1 MVNTWDE
8 EDNKFLMENYSKL
21 SYTAMADA
29 LHVCRETVINHARAL
44 GLPTKRVCRPQSW
57 SEEEIK
63 LLHELY
69 DTHTEAEIAEKL
81 GKSKKAIMSKIHREG
96 LYGRKREKVMTQ
108 WKQEEIDFLKLNYE
122 KFTNRQLSLKLN
134 RSEKDIAFVAAELGL
149 KKTYCERSTGKKG
162 AKTEAA
168 STRRE
173 TIKRKAEKPFYREF
187 DLKIGDIVL
196 APFAPCTTNDDKEK
210 KRKFEVVGIYPNLIN
225 CKLIGSHREKGFPR
239 SMYTCGQ
246 IKKVGGGNVK

>member
-1 MVNTWDE
+1 MDTWDE
-8 EDNKFLMENYSKL
+8 QDNSFLVENYSKL
-21 SYTAMADA
+21 SYTDIANA
-29 LHVCRETVINHARAL
+29 LHVCRETVINHAKAL
-44 GLPTKRVCRPQSW
+44 GLPAKRICRPQVW

-69 DTHTEAEIAEKL
+69 NTHTEAEIAEKL
-81 GKSKKAIMSKIHREG
+81 GKSLGAITAKIHREG
-96 LYGRKREKVMTQ
+96 LYDRKRKKVMTQ

-122 KFTNRQLSLKLN
+122 KFTNRQLSLKLS
-134 RSEKDIAFVAAELGL
+134 RSEKDVAFVGAELGL
-149 KKTYCERSTGKKG
+149 RKTYCERSTGGKK
-162 AKTEAA
+162 AKTKAA
-168 STRRE
+168 SARRK

-187 DLKIGDIVL
+187 DLKIGDIIL

-225 CKLIGSHREKGFPR
+225 CKLLGSHREKGFPR
-239 SMYTCGQ
+239 SMYTCGL